1 MGSFRFKND
10 TFFENEIN
18 DFDLVIAVG
27 TRMLNTEYFDNQKI
41 LQIDIDDEEIGRNYK
56 NTQGILGDAKKSLQ
70 NLLSEL
76 KVQIPPKDSREQELI
91 SMKQNRFNP
100 DTIIEP
106 QHSYIEA
113 IRAALPEDGI
123 LVAGMT
129 QLGYYSRNRF
139 EVYEPRTYITSS
151 YYGNLGYAFPT
162 ALGAKVAQ
170 PDKAVVAISGDGG
183 FMFNVQE
190 LSTAVR
196 HNINL
201 VTVLFNDNAYG
212 NVMRDQVNM
221 FDGRE
226 YGAQLTNPDF
236 IKLAESFGVNAIRVE
251 NGAEELK
258 SAIIS
263 ALKLDQPTLIEVPVG
278 EMPNPFRHY

>member
-1 MGSFRFKND
+1 
-10 TFFENEIN
+10 
-18 DFDLVIAVG
+18 
-27 TRMLNTEYFDNQKI
+27 
-41 LQIDIDDEEIGRNYK
+41 
-56 NTQGILGDAKKSLQ
+56 
-70 NLLSEL
+70 
-76 KVQIPPKDSREQELI
+76 
-91 SMKQNRFNP
+91 
-100 DTIIEP
+100 
-106 QHSYIEA
+106 
-113 IRAALPEDGI
+113 
-123 LVAGMT
+123 
-129 QLGYYSRNRF
+129 
-139 EVYEPRTYITSS
+139 
-151 YYGNLGYAFPT
+151 
-162 ALGAKVAQ
+162 
-170 PDKAVVAISGDGG
+170 
-183 FMFNVQE
+183 MFNVQE

>member
-1 MGSFRFKND
+1 
-10 TFFENEIN
+10 
-18 DFDLVIAVG
+18 
-27 TRMLNTEYFDNQKI
+27 MLNTEYFNNQKI

-91 SMKQNRFNP
+91 SMKQKRFNP

-151 YYGNLGYAFPT
+151 YYGNLG
-162 ALGAKVAQ
+162 
-170 PDKAVVAISGDGG
+170 
-183 FMFNVQE
+183 
-190 LSTAVR
+190 LS
-196 HNINL
+196 
-201 VTVLFNDNAYG
+201 
-212 NVMRDQVNM
+212 
-221 FDGRE
+221 
-226 YGAQLTNPDF
+226 
-236 IKLAESFGVNAIRVE
+236 
-251 NGAEELK
+251 
-258 SAIIS
+258 
-263 ALKLDQPTLIEVPVG
+263 LI
-278 EMPNPFRHY
+278 HI

>member
-56 NTQGILGDAKKSLQ
+56 NTQGILGDAIKSLQ